1 MYMARRI
8 IAASLTYSST
18 ANATA
23 AQSRIASALTP
34 YTYTGFTSVL
44 SPGLNV
50 SSTVVTISIEVD
62 EADMIAIGNAVY
74 NAATSTNRHTAGY
87 MSVNLIP

>member
-1 MYMARRI
+1 MSRRI
-8 IAASLTYSST
+8 IAASLTYSSS

-50 SSTVVTISIEVD
+50 ASTVVTISIEVD
-62 EADMIAIGNAVY
+62 DADAVSVGNAIY
-74 NAATSTNRHTAGY
+74 NAATSTNRPTLGY